1 MLDSYIVALVEEKF
15 NQKNISNL
23 IRNILTLRYDP
34 SQKTT
39 LPIINSKN
47 YLPTKQYD
55 LDFIENSLK
64 NSIETKLG
72 AAKNLSVSLSGGIDS
87 TLVLGLIRKTLPD
100 LKINA
105 ISIKFAHSTDETST
119 AKKIANFF
127 ETDHEIISIENYLL
141 ELPSAISII
150 GLPFWDIHWY
160 YIAKN
165 AKSKSNFLASG
176 DGGDELFGGYT
187 FRYSKFLSM
196 IKSDSSPL
204 EKIKAYL
211 SCHERDWV
219 PDQEK
224 IFNQKTNFSWESMH
238 SIFQPFFDNSLSTLN
253 QVFLADY
260 NGKLLYNFSIIGNKI
275 NQFFNLKPVAP
286 ILEPKLISYASQLS
300 AESKYDPTKNIGK
313 LPLRKLLTKYQCDSL
328 VSKEKLGFSVNTIN
342 LWNSIGKDLCV
353 NYLENARIVEDGWI
367 NKEWISSHIKNPDLD
382 VRYVNKFLGLLAL
395 EIWYRL
401 FITKEM
407 NANTKLS

>member
-1 MLDSYIVALVEEKF
+1 MLDSYIEALEEEKF

-39 LPIINSKN
+39 LPIIKSENFLS
-47 YLPTKQYD
+47 TKQYD
-55 LDFIENSLK
+55 LNFIENSLK
-64 NSIETKLG
+64 NSIKTKLET
-72 AAKNLSVSLSGGIDS
+72 AKDLSISLSGGIDS

-105 ISIKFAHSTDETST
+105 ISIKFAHSTDETPT
-119 AKKIANFF
+119 AKKIADFF

-141 ELPSAISII
+141 ELPLAISII

-187 FRYSKFLSM
+187 FRYSKFLSQ
-196 IKSDSSPL
+196 IKHDSSPL

-219 PDQEK
+219 SDQEK
-224 IFNQKTNFSWESMH
+224 IFNQKTNFSWESIH
-238 SIFQPFFDNSLSTLN
+238 SIFQPFFDNSLSPLN

-275 NQFFNLKPVAP
+275 NQFFNLKSVAP
-286 ILEPKLISYASQLS
+286 ILNPKLISYALQLS
-300 AESKYDPTKNIGK
+300 TESKYDPNKNIGK

-328 VSKEKLGFSVNTIN
+328 VSKEKLGFSVNTTN
-342 LWNSIGKDLCV
+342 LWNSVGKDLCI
-353 NYLENARIVEDGWI
+353 NYLEHARIVEDGWI

-407 NANTKLS
+407 NTNTKLS

>member
-1 MLDSYIVALVEEKF
+1 MEEEKF
-15 NQKNISNL
+15 NQKNIPSL

-34 SQKTT
+34 SQKTI
-39 LPIINSKN
+39 LPILHSQDF
-47 YLPTKQYD
+47 LSSTKLD
-55 LDFIENSLK
+55 LGFIENSLK
-64 NSIETKLG
+64 NSIQTKLTSS
-72 AAKNLSVSLSGGIDS
+72 KNLTISLSGGIDS
-87 TLVLGLIRKTLPD
+87 TLILGLIRKTLPD

-105 ISIKFAHSTDETST
+105 ISIKFAHSIDETQT
-119 AKKIANFF
+119 AKKIADFF

-141 ELPSAISII
+141 ELPTAISIV

-165 AKSKSNFLASG
+165 AKDKSNFLASG

-187 FRYSKFLSM
+187 FRYSKFLSL
-196 IKSDSSPL
+196 INPNSTPL
-204 EKIKAYL
+204 EKIRAYL

-219 PDQEK
+219 SDQEK
-224 IFNQKTNFSWESMH
+224 IFNQKTEFSWNSIH
-238 SIFQPFFDNSLSTLN
+238 SVFQPFFNNSLSPLN

-275 NQFFNLKPVAP
+275 NKYFNLKSLTP
-286 ILEPKLISYASQLS
+286 ILEPKIISYASHLPS
-300 AESKYDPTKNIGK
+300 DVKYNPHRNMGK
-313 LPLRKLLTKYQCDSL
+313 LPLRKLLSKYECDSL

-342 LWNSIGKDLCV
+342 LWNSIGKELC
-353 NYLENARIVEDGWI
+353 NSYLENARIVEDGWI
-367 NKEWISSHIKNPDLD
+367 NKEWISSHISKSDLD
-382 VRYVNKFLGLLAL
+382 VKYVNKFLGLLSL

-407 NANTKLS
+407 NSKTKLS

>member
-1 MLDSYIVALVEEKF
+1 MEEEKF

-34 SQKTT
+34 LQKTT
-39 LPIINSKN
+39 LSVLKPYDFISSKN
-47 YLPTKQYD
+47 YD
-55 LDFIENSLK
+55 LDFIENNLK
-64 NSIETKLG
+64 NSIQTKLG
-72 AAKNLSVSLSGGIDS
+72 SANNLTISLSGGIDS

-105 ISIKFAHSTDETST
+105 ISIKFSDSTDETLT
-119 AKKIANFF
+119 AKKIADFF
-127 ETDHEIISIENYLL
+127 DAEHEIIDIENYLL
-141 ELPSAISII
+141 DLPAAISII
-150 GLPFWDIHWY
+150 GMPFWDIHWY

-165 AKSKSNFLASG
+165 AKNKSNFLASG

-187 FRYSKFLSM
+187 FRYSKFLSL
-196 IKSDSSPL
+196 IKPNSSPL
-204 EKIKAYL
+204 DKIQAYL

-224 IFNQKTNFSWESMH
+224 IFNLKTNFSWKSIN
-238 SIFQPFFDNSLSTLN
+238 SIFEPFFNNSLSPLN

-275 NQFFNLKPVAP
+275 NQFFNLKPVTP
-286 ILEPKLISYASQLS
+286 ILNSKLISYASHIPSEL
-300 AESKYDPTKNIGK
+300 KYNSVKNLGK
-313 LPLRKLLTKYQCDSL
+313 IPLRKLLTKYDCDSL
-328 VSKEKLGFSVNTIN
+328 ISKEKLGFSVNTIK
-342 LWNSIGKDLCV
+342 LWNSIGKELCYS
-353 NYLENARIVEDGWI
+353 YLDNARIVEDGWI
-367 NKEWISSHIKNPDLD
+367 NKEWISSYITKSDLN
-382 VRYVNKFLGLLAL
+382 VKYVNKFLGLLSL

-407 NANTKLS
+407 NSTTKLS

>member
-1 MLDSYIVALVEEKF
+1 MAEEKF
-15 NQKNISNL
+15 KQKNISNL
-23 IRNILTLRYDP
+23 IRNILTLRYDQ
-34 SQKTT
+34 SQESI
-39 LPIINSKN
+39 LPILDSHDF
-47 YLPTKQYD
+47 LPLKKYD
-55 LDFIENSLK
+55 NNFIENTLK
-64 NSIETKLG
+64 NSIQTKLEST
-72 AAKNLSVSLSGGIDS
+72 KDLTISLSGGVDS

-105 ISIKFAHSTDETST
+105 ISIKFAHSTDETPI
-119 AKKIANFF
+119 AKKIADFF
-127 ETDHEIISIENYLL
+127 ETEHEIISLDNYLL
-141 ELPSAISII
+141 ELPAAISII

-165 AKSKSNFLASG
+165 AKNKSNFLASG

-187 FRYSKFLSM
+187 FRYSKFLSL
-196 IKSDSSPL
+196 IKSDSTPL

-224 IFNQKTNFSWESMH
+224 MFNLKSNFSWNSIY
-238 SIFQPFFDNSLSTLN
+238 SIFQPFFNNSLSPLN

-275 NQFFNLKPVAP
+275 NKFFNIKPITP
-286 ILEPKLISYASQLS
+286 ILEPELISYASHLS
-300 AESKYDPTKNIGK
+300 PELKYNVHENMGK
-313 LPLRKLLTKYQCDSL
+313 LPLRKLLTKYECDSL
-328 VSKEKLGFSVNTIN
+328 ISKEKLGFSVNTIN
-342 LWNSIGKDLCV
+342 LWNSIGKELCHS
-353 NYLENARIVEDGWI
+353 YLDNARIVEDGWI
-367 NKEWISSHIKNPDLD
+367 NKEWISSHIVKPDLD
-382 VRYVNKFLGLLAL
+382 VRYVNKFLGLLSL

-407 NANTKLS
+407 NAKTKLS